1 MMSALLSTHDPV
13 PAGLRIVGALQVRRH
28 GQPSL
33 HIVAGNG
40 ATNAFVMLMDRMS
53 TVVIHRHP
61 IRGLSALADA
71 LRQDRYHLPVTPT
84 AIDGDDPSFDF
95 SQTLAAFLK
104 THRVVLDTSF
114 QPATR
119 TT

>member
-1 MMSALLSTHDPV
+1 MSATLSTHDPM
-13 PAGLRIVGALQVRRH
+13 PAGLKIVGALQIRRH

-71 LRQDRYHLPVTPT
+71 LRQDRYTLPVTP
-84 AIDGDDPSFDF
+84 AAVDGDDPSFDF